1 MIQQVATLS
10 GGGPGAEEPPCVDC
24 HVQPRTS
31 LIQLGPL
38 PLAKQASLVD
48 ITLQATEALPRN
60 TYSPNQ
66 ASNSQPNG
74 LKLSREAPT
83 TNALDQMKQGHAER
97 ASSRRNCQDNA
108 AGASSDPT
116 LS

>member
-1 MIQQVATLS
+1 MQDPLPKDAPRAAPNSRVGGKAHQVATLS
-10 GGGPGAEEPPCVDC
+10 GGGPGAKEPPCVDR

-38 PLAKQASLVD
+38 PFAKQACLVD
-48 ITLQATEALPRN
+48 TTLQATEALPRN

-74 LKLSREAPT
+74 TGFEPQAHQAIPT
-83 TNALDQMKQGHAER
+83 
-97 ASSRRNCQDNA
+97 
-108 AGASSDPT
+108 
-116 LS
+116 